1 MSRSEL
7 ACLQRPR
14 HRQPPEIYSRLAL
27 TGAQNATTTSSAL
40 PGLACTITLVAAG
53 DTSFTST
60 PHGLIRYGASP
71 WDIGE
76 APGRCSDQ
84 SRSASSA
91 KGLQMLFYPAAL
103 PLSRQTLDYTA
114 GSSAATVGRSA
125 RPGASSTPG
134 SRPSSSWPTCAK
146 AKCLP
151 SWPPGSASAP
161 PPPGD
166 MSPRRWPAGMRAG
179 PQGCAQA
186 LAQGRGPLGYGWP
199 QAAALGVRK
208 ADAGAWTARSRAA
221 ALLRVRQRARELGRR
236 ARSGKA
242 RVGAL
247 GSENGRS
254 GASPG
259 RGGACAVGV
268 MTAKELAR
276 NVSVLL

>member
-1 MSRSEL
+1 
-7 ACLQRPR
+7 
-14 HRQPPEIYSRLAL
+14 
-27 TGAQNATTTSSAL
+27 
-40 PGLACTITLVAAG
+40 
-53 DTSFTST
+53 
-60 PHGLIRYGASP
+60 
-71 WDIGE
+71 
-76 APGRCSDQ
+76 
-84 SRSASSA
+84 
-91 KGLQMLFYPAAL
+91 
-103 PLSRQTLDYTA
+103 
-114 GSSAATVGRSA
+114 
-125 RPGASSTPG
+125 
-134 SRPSSSWPTCAK
+134 
-146 AKCLP
+146 
-151 SWPPGSASAP
+151 
-161 PPPGD
+161 
-166 MSPRRWPAGMRAG
+166 MRAG
-179 PQGCAQA
+179 PHGCAQA